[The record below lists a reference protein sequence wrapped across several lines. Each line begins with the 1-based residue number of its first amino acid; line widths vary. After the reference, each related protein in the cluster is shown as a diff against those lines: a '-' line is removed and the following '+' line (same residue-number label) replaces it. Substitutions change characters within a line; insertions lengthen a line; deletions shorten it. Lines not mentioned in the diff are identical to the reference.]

1 MCANAYMR
9 VFAYAWACREVSDQC
24 WGVFLF
30 TPELIC
36 SDSQLLSP
44 KLLFQWNWLSSKS
57 LGSTCLNPRTLR
69 YRSVSPNMPSFY
81 MGAKDLNSGPH
92 AHRTHTLPTDQR
104 LWPKIQF
111 SLWKKKKKTTA
122 KYFIIHFLLS
132 LENGKLICM
141 PNKLSEDKFLY
152 DSLVLTRLHLK
163 SHRRHIH
170 VYKDVSS
177 KL

>member
-1 MCANAYMR
+1 MREHVERSVINAG
-9 VFAYAWACREVSDQC
+9 VS
-24 WGVFLF
+24 FFF

-57 LGSTCLNPRTLR
+57 LGSTCLDPTGVQVCISQYVQFLYGCQRSELR
-69 YRSVSPNMPSFY
+69 SSCSQNTHFTYWPMSL
-81 MGAKDLNSGPH
+81 AKDSILSVE
-92 AHRTHTLPTDQR
+92 
-104 LWPKIQF
+104 
-111 SLWKKKKKTTA
+111 KKKV
-122 KYFIIHFLLS
+122 KYFITHLLLS

-152 DSLVLTRLHLK
+152 DSLVLTRLDLK
-163 SHRRHIH
+163 SHRRYIH

-177 KL
+177 KV